1 MKGTMVKCLQC
12 NTVSVY
18 MTAHNGT
25 DRCPICKGYAIPHGE
40 CNIVE
45 EDILRTS
52 FYGPDGL
59 IETICT
65 SVDFLHMSNK
75 DDSVYKLAEIVGK

>member
-1 MKGTMVKCLQC
+1 MKGTMIKCLQC

-18 MTAHNGT
+18 KT
-25 DRCPICKGYAIPHGE
+25 DRGDGSRCPICKGYTIPQGE

-45 EDILRTS
+45 ERVATS
-52 FYGPDGL
+52 ELWGAGGL

-65 SVDFLHMSNK
+65 PIE
-75 DDSVYKLAEIVGK
+75 A

>member
-1 MKGTMVKCLQC
+1 MKGSMIKCLQC

-18 MTAHNGT
+18 GT
-25 DRCPICKGYAIPHGE
+25 DHSGDRCPVCNGYAIPQGE

-45 EDILRTS
+45 EHAEMITL
-52 FYGPDGL
+52 YGDGEA

-65 SVDFLHMSNK
+65 QVSKGS
-75 DDSVYKLAEIVGK
+75 

>member
-18 MTAHNGT
+18 KADCGDGH
-25 DRCPICKGYAIPHGE
+25 RCPICKGYTIPQGE

-45 EDILRTS
+45 ERVETATL
-52 FYGPDGL
+52 YGGGEA

-65 SVDFLHMSNK
+65 RIDV
-75 DDSVYKLAEIVGK
+75 

>member
-1 MKGTMVKCLQC
+1 MKGIMIKCLQC

-18 MTAHNGT
+18 KT
-25 DRCPICKGYAIPHGE
+25 DRGDGSRCPVCKGYTIPQGE

-45 EDILRTS
+45 ERVAISELWAA
-52 FYGPDGL
+52 DGL

-65 SVDFLHMSNK
+65 PI
-75 DDSVYKLAEIVGK
+75 E

>member
-1 MKGTMVKCLQC
+1 MKGIMIKCLQC

-18 MTAHNGT
+18 KT
-25 DRCPICKGYAIPHGE
+25 DRGDGSRCPICNGYTIPQGE

-45 EDILRTS
+45 ERVAISELW
-52 FYGPDGL
+52 GPDGL

-65 SVDFLHMSNK
+65 PI
-75 DDSVYKLAEIVGK
+75 E

>member
-12 NTVSVY
+12 NAVSVY
-18 MTAHNGT
+18 IVAHNGT
-25 DRCPICKGYAIPHGE
+25 GRCPICKGYAIPQGE

-45 EDILRTS
+45 ERVAITELWAA
-52 FYGPDGL
+52 DGL

-65 SVDFLHMSNK
+65 PI
-75 DDSVYKLAEIVGK
+75 EP

>member
-1 MKGTMVKCLQC
+1 VKGIMIKCLQC

-18 MTAHNGT
+18 KT
-25 DRCPICKGYAIPHGE
+25 DRGDGSRCPICKGYTIPQGE

-45 EDILRTS
+45 ERVEISELW
-52 FYGPDGL
+52 GPDGL

-65 SVDFLHMSNK
+65 PI
-75 DDSVYKLAEIVGK
+75 ER